1 LFCNEYGWTV
11 EQVFDST
18 KEQIGLLVGS
28 IMKRK
33 QADIKFQADLHGA
46 EMKSGSKNDVVLDEK
61 NFDSSFK
68 KMGINVVEE

>member
-1 LFCNEYGWTV
+1 MFCNEYGWTV

-18 KEQIGLLVGS
+18 KEQIGLLGGS